1 MIKVG
6 IDIGNSKISSIVCDI
21 KNDGSKKILSF
32 ISKPTT
38 NVKKSFITNLFSIK
52 NEILSIINETAK
64 ESQTK
69 IKSINLNIP
78 AVDSLS
84 IFSNTEIQVAGEM
97 ITNLHLKKAI
107 NNSDFFETLTDYK
120 VMQKFIVNYKLDNK
134 IYYTKSLV
142 IILEIF

>member
-107 NNSDFFETLTDYK
+107 NNSDFFET
-120 VMQKFIVNYKLDNK
+120 
-134 IYYTKSLV
+134 
-142 IILEIF
+142 